1 MPLSALSHSAA
12 LSAEEEAYRH
22 LLQAICAGRYRNGE
36 RLIAEDIAT
45 TLGMSRMPVRSA
57 FQRLAAE
64 GLVILRP
71 HRGAVVSGL
80 DLDDMREVFEMR
92 GALEGLAIRLATP
105 HVGPRE
111 MTRLERLLEDLD
123 DEQEPGA
130 WVAQHRAFHE
140 YLCSLAGRPRLLRQI
155 NGLYALIEPHMQLW
169 LHVDRP
175 QSAREEH
182 APILAALRA
191 GDAAEAER
199 VLREHIEGTV
209 PDLLT
214 FIERSGDQTRSTPS
228 R

>member
-1 MPLSALSHSAA
+1 MPFSALSRSLP

-22 LLQAICAGRYRNGE
+22 LLQAICAGHYRNGD

-80 DLDDMREVFEMR
+80 DMDDMREVFEMR
-92 GALEGLAIRLATP
+92 SALEGLAIRLATP
-105 HVGPRE
+105 QVGPRE

-123 DEQEPGA
+123 EEQDPAA
-130 WVAQHRAFHE
+130 WLAQHRAFHE

-155 NGLYALIEPHMQLW
+155 VGLYALIEPHMLLW
-169 LHVDRP
+169 LHFDRP
-175 QSAREEH
+175 LSARDEH
-182 APILAALRA
+182 APILAALRS

-199 VLREHIEGTV
+199 VLRAHVEDTV
-209 PDLLT
+209 PDLLN
-214 FIERSGDQTRSTPS
+214 FIERSGDQTRTEP
-228 R
+228 RR

>member
-1 MPLSALSHSAA
+1 MPLSALSHTAA

-22 LLQAICAGRYRNGE
+22 LLQAICGGRYRNGD

-45 TLGMSRMPVRSA
+45 DLGMSRMPVRSA

-123 DEQEPGA
+123 EEHDPSA
-130 WVAQHRAFHE
+130 WVRQHRAFHE

-155 NGLYALIEPHMQLW
+155 NGLYTLIEPHMQLW
-169 LHVDRP
+169 LHADRP
-175 QSAREEH
+175 QSARDEH
-182 APILAALRA
+182 APILAALQA
-191 GDAAEAER
+191 GDSTEAER
-199 VLREHIEGTV
+199 VLREHIESTV
-209 PDLLT
+209 PDLLN
-214 FIERSGDQTRSTPS
+214 FIERSGDQTRSEP
-228 R
+228 

>member
-22 LLQAICAGRYRNGE
+22 LLQAICGGRYRNGD

-45 TLGMSRMPVRSA
+45 GLGMSRMPVRSA

-123 DEQEPGA
+123 EEHDPSA
-130 WVAQHRAFHE
+130 WVRQHRAFHE

-155 NGLYALIEPHMQLW
+155 NGLYTLIEPHMQLW
-169 LHVDRP
+169 LHADRP
-175 QSAREEH
+175 QSARDEH
-182 APILAALRA
+182 APILAALQA
-191 GDAAEAER
+191 GDSNEAER
-199 VLREHIEGTV
+199 VLREHIESTV
-209 PDLLT
+209 PDLLN
-214 FIERSGDQTRSTPS
+214 FIERSGDQTRSEP
-228 R
+228 

>member
-1 MPLSALSHSAA
+1 MPLSALSHTAA

-22 LLQAICAGRYRNGE
+22 LLQAICGGRYRNGD

-45 TLGMSRMPVRSA
+45 GLGMSRMPVRSA

-92 GALEGLAIRLATP
+92 GALEGLAIRLATL

-123 DEQEPGA
+123 EEHDPSA
-130 WVAQHRAFHE
+130 WVRQHRAFHE

-155 NGLYALIEPHMQLW
+155 NGLYTLIEPHMQLW
-169 LHVDRP
+169 LHADRP
-175 QSAREEH
+175 QSARDEH
-182 APILAALRA
+182 APILAALQA
-191 GDAAEAER
+191 GDAAVAER
-199 VLREHIEGTV
+199 VLREHIESTV
-209 PDLLT
+209 PDLLN
-214 FIERSGDQTRSTPS
+214 FIERSGDPTRSEP
-228 R
+228 

>member
-22 LLQAICAGRYRNGE
+22 LLQAICGGRYRNGD

-45 TLGMSRMPVRSA
+45 GLGMSRMPVRSA

-123 DEQEPGA
+123 EEHDPSA
-130 WVAQHRAFHE
+130 WVRQHRAFHE

-155 NGLYALIEPHMQLW
+155 NGLYTLIEPHMQLW
-169 LHVDRP
+169 LHADRP
-175 QSAREEH
+175 QSARDEH
-182 APILAALRA
+182 APILAALQA

-199 VLREHIEGTV
+199 VLREHIESTV
-209 PDLLT
+209 PDLLN
-214 FIERSGDQTRSTPS
+214 FIERSGDQTRSEP
-228 R
+228 

>member
-1 MPLSALSHSAA
+1 MPLSALSHTAA

-22 LLQAICAGRYRNGE
+22 LLQAICGGRYRNGD

-45 TLGMSRMPVRSA
+45 GLGMSRMPVRSA

-123 DEQEPGA
+123 EEHDPSA
-130 WVAQHRAFHE
+130 WVRQHRAFHE

-155 NGLYALIEPHMQLW
+155 NGLYTLIEPHMQLW
-169 LHVDRP
+169 LHADRP
-175 QSAREEH
+175 QSARDEH
-182 APILAALRA
+182 APILAALQA
-191 GDAAEAER
+191 GDAAVAER
-199 VLREHIEGTV
+199 VLREHIESTV
-209 PDLLT
+209 PDLLN
-214 FIERSGDQTRSTPS
+214 FIERSGDQTRSEP
-228 R
+228 

>member
-1 MPLSALSHSAA
+1 MPLSALSRSLP

-22 LLQAICAGRYRNGE
+22 LLQAICAGRYRNGD

-64 GLVILRP
+64 GLVTLRP

-80 DLDDMREVFEMR
+80 DLEAMREVFEMR
-92 GALEGLAIRLATP
+92 SVLEGLAIRLATP

-111 MTRLERLLEDLD
+111 MTRLERLLEDM
-123 DEQEPGA
+123 DEEQDPAA
-130 WVAQHRAFHE
+130 WLAQHRAFHE

-155 NGLYALIEPHMQLW
+155 IGLYALIEPHMLLW
-169 LHVDRP
+169 LHSDRP
-175 QSAREEH
+175 LSARDEH
-182 APILAALRA
+182 APILAALYS

-199 VLREHIEGTV
+199 VLRTHIEDTV
-209 PDLLT
+209 PDLLS
-214 FIERSGDQTRSTPS
+214 FIERSGDQTRTQPL

>member
-1 MPLSALSHSAA
+1 MPLSALSHTAV

-22 LLQAICAGRYRNGE
+22 LLQAICGGRYRNGD

-45 TLGMSRMPVRSA
+45 GLGMSRMPVRSA

-123 DEQEPGA
+123 EEHDPSA
-130 WVAQHRAFHE
+130 WVRQHRAFHE

-155 NGLYALIEPHMQLW
+155 NGLYTLIEPHMQLW
-169 LHVDRP
+169 LHADRP
-175 QSAREEH
+175 QSARDEH
-182 APILAALRA
+182 APILAALQA
-191 GDAAEAER
+191 GDSNEAEQ
-199 VLREHIEGTV
+199 VLREHIESTV
-209 PDLLT
+209 PDLLN
-214 FIERSGDQTRSTPS
+214 FIERSGDQTRSEP
-228 R
+228 